1 MCPVDLNG
9 PGPEHATG
17 SRQEVSMHVASGR
30 APMRLF
36 LEVRGGSLAKNQK
49 EERGTERTGIKEK
62 ILTEVTVQPGPSLKT
77 VAVISADQIF
87 ARARV
92 HAGTRC
98 ALVCIWKMSMKK
110 REVRQKG
117 KHGAVRREEGG
128 PQQEAALQSSKK
140 RKQNEPS
147 LLPRPRPSHQHV
159 RISSP
164 FAGF

>member
-30 APMRLF
+30 APMGLF

-49 EERGTERTGIKEK
+49 EERGSERTGIKEK

-117 KHGAVRREEGG
+117 KHGAVRREDHSRRQHFKAPQKESKMNLLCSPG
-128 PQQEAALQSSKK
+128 PD
-140 RKQNEPS
+140 
-147 LLPRPRPSHQHV
+147 HHT